1 MNISKHRDLIVG
13 LIAVLWFVCIITGTS
28 GHYVFGMCMG
38 VVLMFLHMI
47 LGVAK
52 NGVVSKKFLR
62 YPLLVWAA
70 LWLVSF
76 LTSGY
81 YGSLFGNAMPAFTVF
96 GFHPSFAPT
105 IFLYW
110 IGGMLTLNLGLYLCQ
125 DEWLSEKDWED
136 FRNKVNSLKGVK

>member
-1 MNISKHRDLIVG
+1 MNISKHKDSIVG
-13 LIAVLWFVCIITGTS
+13 LIAILWFACIVTGTS
-28 GHYVFGMCMG
+28 GHFVFGMCVG
-38 VVLMFLHMI
+38 VGLMFLYMI
-47 LGVAK
+47 LGAAK
-52 NGVVSKKFLR
+52 NGVVSKKFLF
-62 YPLLVWAA
+62 YPLLIWAA

-76 LTSGY
+76 TTSGY
-81 YGSLFGNAMPAFTVF
+81 YAKLFGNEMPTFTVF

-136 FRNKVNSLKGVK
+136 FRNKVHSLKGVK

>member
-1 MNISKHRDLIVG
+1 MNISKHRDIIVG

-28 GHYVFGMCMG
+28 GHYVLGMCMG
-38 VVLMFLHMI
+38 VVLMFLYMI

-76 LTSGY
+76 ITSGY
-81 YGSLFGNAMPAFTVF
+81 YGAMFGNDMPAFTVF

-105 IFLYW
+105 VFLYW

-136 FRNKVNSLKGVK
+136 FRNRINSLKGVK

>member
-1 MNISKHRDLIVG
+1 MNISKHRDIIVG
-13 LIAVLWFVCIITGTS
+13 LIAVLWFVCIITGTL
-28 GHYVFGMCMG
+28 GYYVVGMCTG
-38 VVLMFLHMI
+38 VVLMFLHAI

-70 LWLVSF
+70 LWLASF
-76 LTSGY
+76 LLSSH
-81 YGSLFGNAMPAFTVF
+81 YGTLFGNDMPAFTVF

-110 IGGMLTLNLGLYLCQ
+110 IGGMLTLNLGLYLMQ
-125 DEWLSEKDWED
+125 DEWLSQKDWED
-136 FRNKVNSLKGVK
+136 FCNKVNSLKGVK